1 MISTERNRRIAGL
14 GVVLI
19 LLALATPLI
28 RSAWAHGVSEKDKG
42 LIGAGL
48 QLGRFAYP
56 GA

>member
-19 LLALATPLI
+19 LLALATPLS